1 MFKINNLVNSH
12 ALLLMNWGND
22 YYVPML
28 YSSPQE
34 ELLACRNGAWLGNF
48 LTGLQCTNCPDQML

>member
-28 YSSPQE
+28 YSSP
-34 ELLACRNGAWLGNF
+34 RK
-48 LTGLQCTNCPDQML
+48 NCLHAETEHGSVIF

>member
-28 YSSPQE
+28 YSLS
-34 ELLACRNGAWLGNF
+34 LIHIS
-48 LTGLQCTNCPDQML
+48 